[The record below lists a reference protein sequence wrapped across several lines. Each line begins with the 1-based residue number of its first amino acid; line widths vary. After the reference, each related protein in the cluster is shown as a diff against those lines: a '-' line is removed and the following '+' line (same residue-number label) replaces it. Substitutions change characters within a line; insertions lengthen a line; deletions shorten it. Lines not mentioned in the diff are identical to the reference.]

1 MKVALYRAKLRA
13 QRAAKGLVGKIVGPV
28 AIGALHLA
36 RKFDPDKSARLFGA
50 VALMLVAVR
59 RLLALVQVRPL
70 LASKLLPVLYWI

>member
-1 MKVALYRAKLRA
+1 MVPPFPATTFAEVLTMRSPL
-13 QRAAKGLVGKIVGPV
+13 LLPV
-28 AIGALHLA
+28 MATPLTV
-36 RKFDPDKSARLFGA
+36 SA